1 MTTALRSLLFVIALT
16 AAVGAAAATKAD
28 ARETV
33 QAATSTNQAAPP
45 ATVVPPRVFLDCF
58 ECDLD
63 YMRQNVDFVEYVRDR
78 ENADLH
84 VLVMTLG
91 TGSGGLSWTVRVLGL
106 KRFQGQDRLL
116 TFTTPPSATDDER
129 RQEFARRFKIG
140 LAGFAAETS
149 AAPRLDLTWQPTAA
163 AKETSKQHDPWNA
176 WVFRTNVSGSVT
188 GEEHQSSNAYRVSL
202 AATRVTSNWKLNVSG
217 SSNVNRNSFD
227 LTDGRVVNSQTTN
240 WNFSWL
246 SVKSLGP
253 RWSAGARGG
262 ASHSSFSNIE
272 RSYAIEPGI
281 EFDVFP
287 YADFQH
293 RSLTIQYTAG
303 TLRSVYLERTIYD
316 KVNEMT
322 PRHGANVSLGIRE
335 PWGALN
341 LYSSVTQHLNNYSH
355 YRTTSYGEADV
366 RLFKGF
372 AFNIFG
378 EYDRSRD
385 QISLRKGDASTEDVL
400 LHLQQ
405 LPSTYGYFFSF
416 GISYS
421 FGSMFTGVLNPRFA
435 GF

>member
-1 MTTALRSLLFVIALT
+1 MAAMRSLLFVIALT
-16 AAVGAAAATKAD
+16 AAVGAAATKAD

-45 ATVVPPRVFLDCF
+45 ATADPPRVFLDCF

-227 LTDGRVVNSQTTN
+227 LTDGRIVNSQTTN

-287 YADFQH
+287 CRLPAPGHGDSVPQA
-293 RSLTIQYTAG
+293 RCAPSTSETDD
-303 TLRSVYLERTIYD
+303 LRQGERD
-316 KVNEMT
+316 DAASRRED
-322 PRHGANVSLGIRE
+322 VSLGIRE

-341 LYSSVTQHLNNYSH
+341 LYSGVTLN
-355 YRTTSYGEADV
+355 T
-366 RLFKGF
+366 
-372 AFNIFG
+372 
-378 EYDRSRD
+378 
-385 QISLRKGDASTEDVL
+385 
-400 LHLQQ
+400 
-405 LPSTYGYFFSF
+405 
-416 GISYS
+416 
-421 FGSMFTGVLNPRFA
+421 
-435 GF
+435 

>member
-1 MTTALRSLLFVIALT
+1 MAVRSLLTILVLT
-16 AAVGAAAATKAD
+16 ATIAAAAVTPVN
-28 ARETV
+28 AREPV
-33 QAATSTNQAAPP
+33 QAASSTSQAAPAP
-45 ATVVPPRVFLDCF
+45 AATLRVFLDCF

-78 ENADLH
+78 ENADVH
-84 VLVMTLG
+84 VLVMTLS
-91 TGSGGLSWTVRVLGL
+91 TGSGGLSWTIRVLGF

-129 RQEFARRFKIG
+129 RQEFARRFKLG
-140 LAGFAAETS
+140 LAGFAADT
-149 AAPRLDLTWQPTAA
+149 AAASRLDLTWQPTAA
-163 AKETSKQHDPWNA
+163 AKEVPRQHDPWNA
-176 WVFRTNVSGSVT
+176 WVFRTNVSGSIT
-188 GEEHQSSNAYRVSL
+188 GEEHQSSRAYRLGLS
-202 AATRVTSNWKLNVSG
+202 ATRVTSNWKLNFSG
-217 SSNVNRNSFD
+217 NDNVNRNSFD
-227 LTDGRVVNSQTTN
+227 LADGRVVNSQTNN
-240 WNFSWL
+240 WSFSWL

-262 ASHSSFSNIE
+262 ASHSSFSNID

-281 EFDVFP
+281 EFDAFP
-287 YADFQH
+287 YTDFQ
-293 RSLTIQYTAG
+293 RRNLTIQYTAG

-316 KVNEMT
+316 KVDEMT
-322 PRHGANVSLGIRE
+322 PRHSVNVSLGIRE

-355 YRTTSYGEADV
+355 YRTISYGEADV
-366 RLFKGF
+366 RVFKGF

-385 QISLRKGDASTEDVL
+385 QISLRKGDISTEDVL
-400 LHLQQ
+400 LRLQQ
-405 LPSTYGYFFSF
+405 LPSTYSYFFSF

-421 FGSMFTGVLNPRFA
+421 FGSIFTGVLNPRFN